1 MWHCDHLASKST
13 YPTDNELS
21 LMQRFKKSVISNG
34 LFISNQ

>member
-1 MWHCDHLASKST
+1 MRHCDHLASKTT

-34 LFISNQ
+34 LSINNQ